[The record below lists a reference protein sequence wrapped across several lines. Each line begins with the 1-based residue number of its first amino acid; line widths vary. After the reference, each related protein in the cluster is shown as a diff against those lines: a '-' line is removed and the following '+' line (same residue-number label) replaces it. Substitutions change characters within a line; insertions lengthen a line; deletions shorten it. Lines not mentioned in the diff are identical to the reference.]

1 MRLSATLSVGPT
13 LSFPHCGHKP
23 ALPVC
28 VVSTAAYKN
37 IKLNLDK
44 GCIYYI
50 YHGLSNL
57 IIIWIKIY
65 FPEEILNVKFGWNN
79 ISGKKYM
86 EMAHKILKNE
96 KKIL

>member
-1 MRLSATLSVGPT
+1 MLLSQFVLLSPSPT
-13 LSFPHCGHKP
+13 
-23 ALPVC
+23 
-28 VVSTAAYKN
+28 VSTSLFSMSVSPLLLTKTYSIWTRAVYF
-37 IKLNLDK
+37 I
-44 GCIYYI
+44 YI
-50 YHGLSNL
+50 YHGFSNL

>member
-1 MRLSATLSVGPT
+1 MCLSAALSIRPT
-13 LSFPHCGHKP
+13 LSFPHHVHKSV
-23 ALPVC
+23 LPVC
-28 VVSTAAYKN
+28 VSTAAYKN
-37 IKLNLDK
+37 ILNLDE

-50 YHGLSNL
+50 YHGFSNL